1 MPSISKHCFSIIREI
16 TYAQF
21 GSYSNFRS
29 KVFILT
35 CKSKVH
41 IYSSQ
46 KPADIVKSKRQE
58 SERNPEPENRSHRYK
73 LEKLLKDETTLIC
86 Q

>member
-1 MPSISKHCFSIIREI
+1 MPSISKHCFYHQRNNLCSIWLP
-16 TYAQF
+16 
-21 GSYSNFRS
+21 YSTFRS

-46 KPADIVKSKRQE
+46 KPADIVKNKRQE
-58 SERNPEPENRSHRYK
+58 SERNPEQEKISHRYK
-73 LEKLLKDETTLIC
+73 LEKLLKDETILIC